1 MIQFYKP
8 NPKTTGSA
16 CSFWSNYD
24 GSIMTSLIKQASWDD
39 KTKKGSFAKNK
50 DNPNKRVIVKLNPT
64 EVGGLIDSI
73 ETNREFS
80 NYHTSQNQ
88 TLQIKF
94 APYIRN
100 GDQVGFSF
108 SVFKQDKQDSTNKA
122 SYVIGFTFPEAR
134 YLKEFLIYVLRKI
147 FEKEHESH
155 QKEQKE
161 KIKDIMK
168 KKREDEKAQASKPN
182 EPDAGEED
190 LW

>member
-8 NPKTTGSA
+8 NPKNTGSA

-24 GSIMTSLIKQASWDD
+24 GSIMASLIKQASWDNNA
-39 KTKKGSFAKNK
+39 KKGSFAQNK

-80 NYHTSQNQ
+80 NYHNSQNQ

-100 GDQVGFSF
+100 DAQVGFSF
-108 SVFKQDKQDSTNKA
+108 SVYKQDKEENCSINC
-122 SYVIGFTFPEAR
+122 
-134 YLKEFLIYVLRKI
+134 FLDI
-147 FEKEHESH
+147 FIFNS
-155 QKEQKE
+155 
-161 KIKDIMK
+161 
-168 KKREDEKAQASKPN
+168 
-182 EPDAGEED
+182 
-190 LW
+190 L

>member
-8 NPKTTGSA
+8 NPKNTGSA

-24 GSIMTSLIKQASWDD
+24 GSIMASLIKQASWDSNA
-39 KTKKGSFAKNK
+39 KKGSFAQNK

-64 EVGGLIDSI
+64 EVGGLIDGI

-94 APYIRN
+94 SPYLRN
-100 GDQVGFSF
+100 GEQVGFSF
-108 SVFKQDKQDSTNKA
+108 SVFKQDKQDSTNKT
-122 SYVIGFTFPEAR
+122 SYVIGFTFAEAR
-134 YLKEFLIYVLRKI
+134 YLKEFLIYVLRMI
-147 FEKEHESH
+147 FQKEHESH
-155 QKEQKE
+155 MKEQKQ
-161 KIKDIMK
+161 KIKEVMK
-168 KKREDEKAQASKPN
+168 KKREKEREAENKSPQVAEA
-182 EPDAGEED
+182 EED

>member
-24 GSIMTSLIKQASWDD
+24 GSIMASLIKQASWNNQ
-39 KTKKGSFAKNK
+39 TKKGSFAQNK
-50 DNPNKRVIVKLNPT
+50 DNPTKRVIVKLNPT
-64 EVGGLIDSI
+64 EVGGLIDTI

-80 NYHTSQNQ
+80 NYHNSQNQ
-88 TLQIKF
+88 TLQLKF
-94 APYIRN
+94 APYLRN
-100 GDQVGFSF
+100 NEQVGFSF
-108 SVFKQDKQDSTNKA
+108 SVYKQDKEDSANKA
-122 SYVIGFTFPEAR
+122 SFVIGFTFSEAR

-155 QKEQKE
+155 LKEQKG

-168 KKREDEKAQASKPN
+168 KKREKEKQTGHLP
-182 EPDAGEED
+182 EGQEED